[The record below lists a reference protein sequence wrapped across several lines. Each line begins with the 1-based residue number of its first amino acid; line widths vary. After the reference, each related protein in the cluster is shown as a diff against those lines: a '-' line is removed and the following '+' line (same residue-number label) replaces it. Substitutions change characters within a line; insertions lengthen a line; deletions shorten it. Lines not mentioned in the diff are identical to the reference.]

1 MFSEIFFGKYLNNH
15 GKHMYDLCESSMTIE
30 GKGYSILALKN
41 GGNTKHAKHSSGTK
55 LRYHFMCQ
63 KISLCQRQHKLPVSS
78 ATKLR
83 KMLYKVATFQPSIRL
98 VRLLS

>member
-41 GGNTKHAKHSSGTK
+41 GGNTKHAKHSSATE
-55 LRYHFMCQ
+55 LRCNFMQ
-63 KISLCQRQHKLPVSS
+63 LLCQRQHKLPGSS
-78 ATKLR
+78 ATKL
-83 KMLYKVATFQPSIRL
+83 KKILYKIATFQPSIRL